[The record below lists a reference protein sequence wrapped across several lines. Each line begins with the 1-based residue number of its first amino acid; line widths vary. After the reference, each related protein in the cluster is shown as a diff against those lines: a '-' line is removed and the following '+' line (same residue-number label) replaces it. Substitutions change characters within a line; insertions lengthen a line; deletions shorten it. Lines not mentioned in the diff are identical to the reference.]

1 MLSCSRYSL
10 LAGCLPHDH
19 DGEGHDEENTDEK
32 DSNATKIRGTKI
44 AKVVGASLIV
54 AGGVVLMSP
63 FLLEWVGF
71 TPAGV
76 RAGMSILTQIF
87 QHFSSD
93 KQVSTYSDS
102 EVRWQLEFSLNA
114 TGLRSQRIHFFSLMQ
129 SAGATGVLSS
139 STTIIVGSTLVAT
152 GVITYFIADWIE
164 KDYTVGEM
172 EKHRSKILI
181 GNSPA
186 SDDFVN
192 AEFICGGVSEGY
204 HCWVKR
210 KWAIGF
216 MEFRSKKVT

>member
-1 MLSCSRYSL
+1 MTARATTKKTPMKRTPTLQRYAVLRSPKSSERPSSSREEWFSCLPSCSNGS
-10 LAGCLPHDH
+10 ALPLQ
-19 DGEGHDEENTDEK
+19 EYE
-32 DSNATKIRGTKI
+32 
-44 AKVVGASLIV
+44 L
-54 AGGVVLMSP
+54 
-63 FLLEWVGF
+63 
-71 TPAGV
+71 
-76 RAGMSILTQIF
+76 
-87 QHFSSD
+87 
-93 KQVSTYSDS
+93 
-102 EVRWQLEFSLNA
+102 VRWQLEFSLNA